1 MGLQNQEGTYSQ
13 SIGERFNKAVPQ
25 NIAVVTPSAT
35 PFADGE
41 AVLYIDAADELSV
54 ETVTGSTV
62 SISLAAGW
70 VPLRVIKVTAQT
82 GTANIYKA
90 W

>member
-13 SIGERFNKAVPQ
+13 AIGERMNKAVPQ
-25 NIAVVTPSAT
+25 NIASVTPSAT
-35 PFADGE
+35 AFE
-41 AVLYIDAADELSV
+41 ESVLYIDADDTLTV
-54 ETVTGSTV
+54 ETATGSTAT
-62 SISLAAGW
+62 ISLSAGW

-82 GTANIYKA
+82 GTANIHRA

>member
-13 SIGERFNKAVPQ
+13 AIGERMNKAVPQ
-25 NIAVVTPSAT
+25 NIASVSPSAT
-35 PFADGE
+35 AFDE
-41 AVLYIDAADELSV
+41 SVLYIDDADTLTI
-54 ETVTGSTV
+54 ETATGSTAT
-62 SISLAAGW
+62 ISLAAGW

-82 GTANIYKA
+82 GTANIYRA